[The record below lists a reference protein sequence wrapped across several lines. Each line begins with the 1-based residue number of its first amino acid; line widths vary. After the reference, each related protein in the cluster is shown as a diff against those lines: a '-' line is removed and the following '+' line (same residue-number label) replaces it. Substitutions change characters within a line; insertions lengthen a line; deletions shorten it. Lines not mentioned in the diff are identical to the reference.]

1 MHTMDAD
8 PSRILVKTDKGL
20 DEVKHR
26 TYGLSLAQ
34 RSLLIMADGMTSI
47 ANMLTRTAQ
56 LPKSEENLSWLMS
69 EGFVESVMPSQQGAP
84 VRPAAA
90 PAAPRAAGISHK
102 QALIAITR
110 EVLGP
115 DAQKVLQRVDDV
127 PDNLPD
133 LLSAVERC
141 HKFIKLTIDEAKA
154 EQFLKACR
162 SELARD

>member
-1 MHTMDAD
+1 MHAMDTD

-47 ANMLTRTAQ
+47 ANLLTRTAQ

-69 EGFVESVMPSQQGAP
+69 EGFIDSVMPSQQAAP
-84 VRPAAA
+84 ARPAPA
-90 PAAPRAAGISHK
+90 PAAPRAAGITHK

-133 LLSAVERC
+133 LLAAVERC